1 MKKRKIF
8 SSVLAVAMAFSLAAC
23 GSSAKDN
30 TEVANQKDSETVT
43 VNDARG
49 EVEIPSD
56 PQRIVDLSGN
66 SDMLSILGYSVV
78 GTANSDAYDYTK
90 FPSYLEDTLAGAT
103 ILGYSMQSTMDIEAI
118 LELNPDLI
126 VISSVQEQMYDDLSE
141 IAPTVMIELAQIDW
155 TDDLKEVG
163 EIFGKSDAVNE
174 YLDEYYAQA
183 AEVGNTIKAANGEDA
198 TYLSFLASGGNLYI
212 FDAAGFGS
220 VLYDDLGLQKP
231 EGMPEQEDISLPVV
245 SYEGLAS
252 IDADYIFAIGTED
265 DLAAL
270 EENASWNAIPAVV
283 NGNVITLSASPYFNE
298 GYSCIGRKLL
308 VNEIPDLLGITNG
321 TNE

>member
-1 MKKRKIF
+1 MRKRKLI
-8 SSVLAVAMAFSLAAC
+8 SSVLALVMAFSLAAC
-23 GSSAKDN
+23 GLSKNDKD
-30 TEVANQKDSETVT
+30 VADNKASETVVVT
-43 VNDARG
+43 DARG
-49 EVEIPSD
+49 EVTIPAN

-66 SDMLSILGYSVV
+66 SDMLSILGFSVV

-90 FPSYLEDTLAGAT
+90 FPSYLEDTLSGAK

-118 LELNPDLI
+118 LDLNPDLI
-126 VISSVQEQMYDDLSE
+126 VISSVQEQMYDDLSD
-141 IAPTVMIELAQIDW
+141 IAPTVMIELAQTDW

-163 EIFGKSDAVNE
+163 EIFGKSDKVNE
-174 YLDEYYAQA
+174 YLDSYYAEA
-183 AEVGNTIKAANGEDA
+183 KEVGSKIKSAKGEDA

-220 VLYDDLGLQKP
+220 VLYEDLGLKKP
-231 EGMPEQEDISLPVV
+231 EGMPQQENISLPVV

-252 IDADYIFAIGTED
+252 IDADYFFAIGTED

-270 EENASWNAIPAVV
+270 QRNASWNAIPAVA
-283 NGNVITLSASPYFNE
+283 NGNVTTLSASPYFNE

-308 VNEIPDLLGITNG
+308 VNEIPAFLGISNG
-321 TNE
+321 NN

>member
-1 MKKRKIF
+1 MRKRKLI
-8 SSVLAVAMAFSLAAC
+8 SSVLALVMAFSLAAC
-23 GSSAKDN
+23 GLSKNDKD
-30 TEVANQKDSETVT
+30 VADNKASETVVVT
-43 VNDARG
+43 DARG
-49 EVEIPSD
+49 EVTIPAN

-66 SDMLSILGYSVV
+66 SDMLSILGFSVV

-90 FPSYLEDTLAGAT
+90 FPSYLEDTLSGAK

-118 LELNPDLI
+118 LDLNPDLI
-126 VISSVQEQMYDDLSE
+126 VISSVQEQMYDDLSD
-141 IAPTVMIELAQIDW
+141 IAPTVMIELAQTDW

-163 EIFGKSDAVNE
+163 EIFGKIDKVNE
-174 YLDEYYAQA
+174 YLDSYYAEA
-183 AEVGNTIKAANGEDA
+183 REVGSKIKSAKGEDA

-220 VLYDDLGLQKP
+220 VLYEDLGLKKP
-231 EGMPEQEDISLPVV
+231 EGMPQQENISLPVV

-270 EENASWNAIPAVV
+270 QRNASWNAIPAVA
-283 NGNVITLSASPYFNE
+283 NGNVTTLSASPYFNE

-308 VNEIPDLLGITNG
+308 VNEIPAFLGISNG
-321 TNE
+321 NN

>member
-1 MKKRKIF
+1 MRKRKLI
-8 SSVLAVAMAFSLAAC
+8 SSVLALVMAFSLAAC
-23 GSSAKDN
+23 GLSKNDKD
-30 TEVANQKDSETVT
+30 VADNKASETVVVT
-43 VNDARG
+43 DARG
-49 EVEIPSD
+49 EVTIPAN

-90 FPSYLEDTLAGAT
+90 FPSYLEDTLSGAK

-118 LELNPDLI
+118 LDLNPDLI
-126 VISSVQEQMYDDLSE
+126 VISSVQEQMYDDLSD
-141 IAPTVMIELAQIDW
+141 IAPTVMIELAQTDW

-163 EIFGKSDAVNE
+163 EIFGKIDKVNE
-174 YLDEYYAQA
+174 YLDSYYAEA
-183 AEVGNTIKAANGEDA
+183 KEVGSKIKSAKGEDA

-220 VLYDDLGLQKP
+220 VLYENLGLKKP
-231 EGMPEQEDISLPVV
+231 EGMPQQENISLPVV

-270 EENASWNAIPAVV
+270 QRNASWNAIPAVA
-283 NGNVITLSASPYFNE
+283 NGNVTTLSASPYFNE

-308 VNEIPDLLGITNG
+308 VNEIPAFLGISNG
-321 TNE
+321 NN

>member
-1 MKKRKIF
+1 MRKRKLI
-8 SSVLAVAMAFSLAAC
+8 SSVLALVMAFSLAAC
-23 GSSAKDN
+23 GLSKNDKD
-30 TEVANQKDSETVT
+30 VADNKASETVVVT
-43 VNDARG
+43 DARG
-49 EVEIPSD
+49 EVTIPAN

-66 SDMLSILGYSVV
+66 SDMLSILGFSVV

-90 FPSYLEDTLAGAT
+90 FPSYLEDTLSGT
-103 ILGYSMQSTMDIEAI
+103 KILGYSMQSTMDIEAI
-118 LELNPDLI
+118 LDLNPDLI
-126 VISSVQEQMYDDLSE
+126 VISSVQEQMYDDLSD
-141 IAPTVMIELAQIDW
+141 IAPTVMIELAQTDW

-163 EIFGKSDAVNE
+163 EIFGKSDKVNE
-174 YLDEYYAQA
+174 YLDSYYAEA
-183 AEVGNTIKAANGEDA
+183 KEVGSKIKSAKGEDA

-220 VLYDDLGLQKP
+220 VLYEDLGLKKP
-231 EGMPEQEDISLPVV
+231 EGMPQQENISLPVV

-270 EENASWNAIPAVV
+270 QKNASWNAIPAVA
-283 NGNVITLSASPYFNE
+283 NGNVTTLSASPYFNE

-308 VNEIPDLLGITNG
+308 VNEIPAFLGISNG
-321 TNE
+321 NN

>member
-1 MKKRKIF
+1 MRKRKLI
-8 SSVLAVAMAFSLAAC
+8 SSVLALVMAFSLAAC
-23 GSSAKDN
+23 GLSKNDKD
-30 TEVANQKDSETVT
+30 VADNKASETVVVT
-43 VNDARG
+43 DARG
-49 EVEIPSD
+49 EVTIPAN

-66 SDMLSILGYSVV
+66 SDMLSILGFSVV

-90 FPSYLEDTLAGAT
+90 FPSYLEDTLSGAK

-118 LELNPDLI
+118 LDLNPDLI
-126 VISSVQEQMYDDLSE
+126 VISSVQEQMYDDLSD
-141 IAPTVMIELAQIDW
+141 IAPTVMIELAQTDW

-163 EIFGKSDAVNE
+163 EIFGKSDKVNE
-174 YLDEYYAQA
+174 YLDNYYAEA
-183 AEVGNTIKAANGEDA
+183 KEVGNKIKSAKGEDA

-220 VLYDDLGLQKP
+220 VLYEDLGLKKP
-231 EGMPEQEDISLPVV
+231 EGMPQQENISLPVV

-270 EENASWNAIPAVV
+270 QRNASWNAIPAVA
-283 NGNVITLSASPYFNE
+283 NGNVTTLSASPYFNE

-308 VNEIPDLLGITNG
+308 VNEIPAFLGISNG
-321 TNE
+321 NN

>member
-1 MKKRKIF
+1 MRKRKLI
-8 SSVLAVAMAFSLAAC
+8 SSVLALVMAFSLAAC
-23 GSSAKDN
+23 GLSKNDKD
-30 TEVANQKDSETVT
+30 VADNKASETVVVT
-43 VNDARG
+43 DARG
-49 EVEIPSD
+49 EVTIPAN

-66 SDMLSILGYSVV
+66 SDMLSILGFSVV

-90 FPSYLEDTLAGAT
+90 FPSYLEDTLSGAK

-118 LELNPDLI
+118 LDLNPDLI
-126 VISSVQEQMYDDLSE
+126 VISSVQEQMCDDLSD
-141 IAPTVMIELAQIDW
+141 IAPTVMIELAQTDW

-163 EIFGKSDAVNE
+163 EIFGKSDKVNE
-174 YLDEYYAQA
+174 YLDNYYAEA
-183 AEVGNTIKAANGEDA
+183 KEVGNKIKSAKGEDA

-220 VLYDDLGLQKP
+220 VLYEDLGLKKP
-231 EGMPEQEDISLPVV
+231 EGMPQQENISLPVV

-270 EENASWNAIPAVV
+270 QRNASWNAIPAVA
-283 NGNVITLSASPYFNE
+283 NGNVTTLSASPYFNE

-308 VNEIPDLLGITNG
+308 VNEIPAFLGISNG
-321 TNE
+321 NN

>member
-1 MKKRKIF
+1 MRKRKLI
-8 SSVLAVAMAFSLAAC
+8 SSVLALVMAFSLAAC
-23 GSSAKDN
+23 GLSKNDKD
-30 TEVANQKDSETVT
+30 VADNKASETVVVT
-43 VNDARG
+43 DARG
-49 EVEIPSD
+49 EVTIPAN

-90 FPSYLEDTLAGAT
+90 FPSYLEDTLSGT
-103 ILGYSMQSTMDIEAI
+103 KILGYSMQSTMDIEAI
-118 LELNPDLI
+118 LDLNPDLI
-126 VISSVQEQMYDDLSE
+126 VISSVQEQMYDDLSD
-141 IAPTVMIELAQIDW
+141 IAPTVMIELAQTDW

-163 EIFGKSDAVNE
+163 EIFGKSDKVNE
-174 YLDEYYAQA
+174 YLDSYYAEA
-183 AEVGNTIKAANGEDA
+183 KEVGSKIKSAKGEDA

-220 VLYDDLGLQKP
+220 VLYENLGLKKP
-231 EGMPEQEDISLPVV
+231 EGMPQQENISLPVV

-270 EENASWNAIPAVV
+270 QRNASWNAIPAVA
-283 NGNVITLSASPYFNE
+283 NGNVTTLSASPYFNE

-308 VNEIPDLLGITNG
+308 VNEIPAFLGISNG
-321 TNE
+321 NN